1 MYGVQHDLDGGD
13 ALAVLAHHQALRK
26 DGARVLREIQEDLPL
41 VLGNMLMM
49 RPASLR
55 CCWRVRRQHEVARAG
70 EIDGRFHGL
79 LVADLTDENHV
90 EPFA

>member
-1 MYGVQHDLDGGD
+1 
-13 ALAVLAHHQALRK
+13 
-26 DGARVLREIQEDLPL
+26 
-41 VLGNMLMM
+41 
-49 RPASLR
+49 
-55 CCWRVRRQHEVARAG
+55 VRRQHEVARAG